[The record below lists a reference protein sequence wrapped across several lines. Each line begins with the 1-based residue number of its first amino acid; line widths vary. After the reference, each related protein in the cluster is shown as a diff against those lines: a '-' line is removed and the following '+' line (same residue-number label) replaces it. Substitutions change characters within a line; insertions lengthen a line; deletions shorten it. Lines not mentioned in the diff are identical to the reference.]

1 MNDNLSNLLSL
12 VAVQDARWAVARL
25 AVGAGFQ
32 CPASKQVQCFLMVD
46 GTTYLHIGGAS
57 GKASA
62 VKLTAGDI
70 VLSLG
75 GANITIC
82 ENPNNST
89 PAEVL
94 PDGPSH
100 DQLPWLQIGKQEP
113 RALMI
118 VGRFEIEPV
127 RWGPIKRAVPD
138 VVVTHSDTGEPPYWA
153 GPLGGVR
160 PLQLALSGDGSAAL
174 SRRLAEIC
182 VIQVIRTHEMTGRP
196 SARQAEGPATD
207 PRITEAVQLINAK
220 PATNWT
226 VESLARKVGMSRS
239 VFSEAFDKS
248 IGEAPIRYLTR
259 VRMTIAAQMLRNH
272 SAPLIEI
279 AHQVGYSSDISLIR
293 TFKRFFGVTPTEFR
307 NHLNANESRSVAN
320 FPLAH
325 PAFVFDGPTSH
336 R

>member
-1 MNDNLSNLLSL
+1 MTDDLSNLLSL
-12 VAVQDARWAVARL
+12 VAVQEARWSVARL
-25 AVGAGFQ
+25 AVDAAFQ
-32 CPASKQVQCFLMVD
+32 CAAGKQVQCFLAVD
-46 GTTYLHIGGAS
+46 GIAYLHIGGAS

-62 VKLTAGDI
+62 VMLSPGDI

-75 GANITIC
+75 GASVTIA
-82 ENPNNST
+82 ENPNST
-89 PAEVL
+89 WNIEPL

-100 DQLPWLQIGKQEP
+100 DRLPWLQIGKQEP

-118 VGRFEIEPV
+118 VGRFDIEPV

-138 VVVTHSDTGEPPYWA
+138 VVVNHSGTGELPYWA

-160 PLQLALSGDGSAAL
+160 PLQLALSGPGAGAL

-196 SARQAEGPATD
+196 SVRQFEGSAID
-207 PRITEAVQLINAK
+207 PRITEAVRLINAQ
-220 PATNWT
+220 PASNWT
-226 VESLARKVGMSRS
+226 VETLARKVGMSRS
-239 VFSEAFDKS
+239 VFSEAFDKF

-259 VRMTIAAQMLRNH
+259 VRMTIAAQMLRNQ

-307 NHLNANESRSVAN
+307 THQSDTEPRAIAN

-325 PAFVFDGPTSH
+325 PAFVFDGPAGH